1 MSDSPCWVQCN
12 PTVRCQAAEAD
23 LCAFPVPQ
31 LCWVSVQACSV
42 SEVEKAELLTIQENP
57 FLFFIS
63 SCFKLCEQTFLY
75 AVKELIGII
84 SAWQM
89 KIVCDA
95 LTWSPALWRMEK
107 AAQAWLSSPG
117 RSHKAKENSYA
128 YFLLPLRRNWRSLF
142 HAVWAKCFCWVFANF
157 LKLQIFLVEVE
168 PLKLWQL
175 VPRKECFSHSA
186 LFSYWKARKQNC
198 VITAKSCPYPWI
210 WDVA

>member
-42 SEVEKAELLTIQENP
+42 SEVEKAELFTIQENP

-95 LTWSPALWRMEK
+95 LTWSPAHWRMERLLK
-107 AAQAWLSSPG
+107 PD
-117 RSHKAKENSYA
+117 
-128 YFLLPLRRNWRSLF
+128 FLLLAGATRPKKIRMCLFYCLWEEIEGVLFTLCEQSLSVGCLLTF
-142 HAVWAKCFCWVFANF
+142 
-157 LKLQIFLVEVE
+157 
-168 PLKLWQL
+168 
-175 VPRKECFSHSA
+175 
-186 LFSYWKARKQNC
+186 
-198 VITAKSCPYPWI
+198 
-210 WDVA
+210 

>member
-1 MSDSPCWVQCN
+1 MSGSRSRFVCVSSAT
-12 PTVRCQAAEAD
+12 TVLSFCSSMLSVWGGESRA
-23 LCAFPVPQ
+23 LHYSRKSFPILHILLLQVM
-31 LCWVSVQACSV
+31 WTNISVC
-42 SEVEKAELLTIQENP
+42 
-57 FLFFIS
+57 
-63 SCFKLCEQTFLY
+63 CEGTDRNNLSL
-75 AVKELIGII
+75 ANED
-84 SAWQM
+84 
-89 KIVCDA
+89 C
-95 LTWSPALWRMEK
+95 LWRSYLEPCPLKDGK

-128 YFLLPLRRNWRSLF
+128 PFLLPLRRNWRSPF

-198 VITAKSCPYPWI
+198 VITAKSCLYPWI